1 MGGVLIAFGAPYAAW
16 VGHGL
21 SHTLATDVEFFMAGL
36 LGWRRFFREPTAM
49 HDFLERLLGHDLAE
63 AVITNGLHLLEA
75 LLILLLGIWLAARL
89 ANVTQRAL
97 QRARVDTTLSG
108 FLRNL
113 IYGVLVAVLI
123 VMALTQAGIPS
134 APLVAALGTAGLAVG
149 LALQGSL
156 SNLAWGVLLVVFQP
170 FRVGDYVVAGGVEG
184 TVETIN
190 LMHTLLILPDNRE
203 AIVPNAKIG
212 GDAILNFNR
221 RGTRRFELKF
231 GVSHRDDIDKVMAAI
246 TRLFEADARILKD
259 PPPNVS
265 IASLAGDTVNL
276 VLRGWTRVSDSTGVQ
291 ADLLRAIKQRID
303 AQEIG
308 IPTPPLD
315 IRLVQGVMPAAV
327 KSD

>member
-1 MGGVLIAFGAPYAAW
+1 
-16 VGHGL
+16 
-21 SHTLATDVEFFMAGL
+21 
-36 LGWRRFFREPTAM
+36 M
-49 HDFLERLLGHDLAE
+49 HDFLERLLGHDLSE

-75 LLILLLGIWLAARL
+75 LLILLAGVWLAARL
-89 ANVTQRAL
+89 ANVMQRAL
-97 QRARVDTTLSG
+97 QRAKVDTTLSG

-134 APLVAALGTAGLAVG
+134 APLVAALGTAGLAIG

-170 FRVGDYVVAGGVEG
+170 FRVGDYVIAGGVEG
-184 TVETIN
+184 RVETIN

-231 GVSHRDDIDKVMAAI
+231 GVSHRDDIDKVTAAI
-246 TRLFEADARILKD
+246 TQLFEADARILKD
-259 PPPNVS
+259 PPPGVW
-265 IASLAGDTVNL
+265 IDSLAGETINL
-276 VLRGWTRVSDSTGVQ
+276 VLRGWTRPNDIWSVQ
-291 ADLLRAIKQRID
+291 TDLLRAIKQRID
-303 AQEIG
+303 AQEISVR
-308 IPTPPLD
+308 TPPLD
-315 IRLVQGVMPAAV
+315 IRLIQSVIPPAAT
-327 KSD
+327 KLD